1 MNVNVHLAGLERTV
15 KKMKRAALRQLVR
28 TMLSVLTSSK
38 TSSVPVHLELMVKN
52 VRLPPE
58 DVLETLA

>member
-1 MNVNVHLAGLERTV
+1 MNVNVHLAGLVRTV
-15 KKMKRAALRQLVR
+15 RKMRRAALRQLVR
-28 TMLSVLTSSK
+28 TMLSVWTSSK
-38 TSSVPVHLELMVKN
+38 TSSVPVPLELMVRN